1 MAERT
6 ARALSDCAQTG
17 EDDPGWDVSVSRGFG
32 EGKADLRAWTALA
45 WEASDALLFVG
56 AAGIAVRAIA
66 PHVAS
71 KANDPAVVAID
82 EAGRFAVPLLSGHL
96 GGANELAQTV
106 ARAAGAIPVIT
117 TATDV
122 RGVWAVD
129 TWARCAGLAVSNP
142 EAIKRVSAR
151 LLSGGRVALYSDM
164 PISGQPPEGVGIAS
178 DRARADIVV
187 SPFAGANAGASVRV
201 AETTGVRAQA
211 PAPEPLR
218 LVVPCIVAGIGCRR
232 GACAEAIEEAFL
244 LACGQAGISP
254 SAVREAATIDV
265 KAHEEG
271 LLAFCRARN
280 IPLATY
286 SAEKLSQVEGSVSP
300 SDFVRATVGVD
311 NVCERAALAD
321 GGKLIFPKL
330 AHGGVTVAFSKVT
343 IELSFKER

>member
-1 MAERT
+1 MRVSCIAFTERGYALAERT

-17 EDDPGWDVSVSRGFG
+17 EDDLGWDVSVSRGFG

-71 KANDPAVVAID
+71 KATDPAVVVID

-164 PISGQPPEGVGIAS
+164 PISGQPPEGVDIAS

-187 SPFAGANAGASVRV
+187 SPFAGANAGTSVRA
-201 AETTGVRAQA
+201 AETTGEVVPAGETGKPAGVRAQT
-211 PAPEPLR
+211 PAPSRFALSCPASLR
-218 LVVPCIVAGIGCRR
+218 A
-232 GACAEAIEEAFL
+232 
-244 LACGQAGISP
+244 
-254 SAVREAATIDV
+254 
-265 KAHEEG
+265 
-271 LLAFCRARN
+271 
-280 IPLATY
+280 
-286 SAEKLSQVEGSVSP
+286 
-300 SDFVRATVGVD
+300 
-311 NVCERAALAD
+311 
-321 GGKLIFPKL
+321 
-330 AHGGVTVAFSKVT
+330 
-343 IELSFKER
+343 